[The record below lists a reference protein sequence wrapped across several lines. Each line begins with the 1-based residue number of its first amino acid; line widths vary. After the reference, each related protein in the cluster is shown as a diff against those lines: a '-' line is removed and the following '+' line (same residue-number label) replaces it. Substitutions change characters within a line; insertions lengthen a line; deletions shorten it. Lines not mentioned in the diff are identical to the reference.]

1 MADQK
6 YYQGYFDYFSPG
18 GTPDRS
24 RSGLYDTW
32 GDIYKYQ
39 QNRPDYRGDPKY
51 ERAERWLA
59 ANDWQDYLGSWQF
72 AAKHHENH
80 PNDPHARLYNE
91 YIKRGY
97 KEDSGS
103 GGGGGG
109 SPSFNPNFKGNMPAG
124 YQNLLKQ
131 WDSLRGKTNLP
142 GAIGEG
148 YGRDLEQW
156 NQLHQSAHLPGVE
169 GFDRD
174 VGMWQD
180 MGGRW
185 DQAQS
190 QLEGEWRQALSQADV
205 DIEDVANFAARL
217 RGVEEPLYAKQIRG
231 ERLGLEN
238 RLLSQGML
246 GSTGGASRAEALYN
260 AQAQAAAVRDA
271 SRYQRAEGMQ
281 QQNYQNLLAALHGGQ
296 SATLAGL
303 QGSQSALAG
312 QSAARQAQL
321 GYHQQNFANQLAS
334 LTGIGTTRKA
344 QQDYYQQNLANQ
356 LARLAGAG
364 GLFTGI
370 HNIAT
375 DRSLGEMGGLLKL
388 IEALQPPRG

>member
-91 YIKRGY
+91 YLKTIGDY
-97 KEDSGS
+97 NS
-103 GGGGGG
+103 GGG

-131 WDSLRGKTNLP
+131 WDSLRGKTDLP

-190 QLEGEWRQALSQADV
+190 QADV
-205 DIEDVANFAARL
+205 DIEDVANYAARL

-281 QQNYQNLLAALHGGQ
+281 QQNYQNLLAAL
-296 SATLAGL
+296 

-312 QSAARQAQL
+312 ESAARQAQL

-334 LTGIGTTRKA
+334 LTGVGTARKA
-344 QQDYYQQNLANQ
+344 QQDYYQQNFANQ
-356 LARLAGAG
+356 LARLTGAG

-375 DRSLGEMGGLLKL
+375 DRGLGGTKGLIDLIRALGGD
-388 IEALQPPRG
+388 

>member
-1 MADQK
+1 MPNQDF
-6 YYQGYFDYFSPG
+6 YQGYYDYFSPTG
-18 GTPDRS
+18 AYGKTT
-24 RSGLYDTW
+24 GLYDLW

-39 QNRPDYRGDPKY
+39 QNPPATRGEDQYKRVEQWLEANEWENY
-51 ERAERWLA
+51 AEPW
-59 ANDWQDYLGSWQF
+59 NF
-72 AAKHHENH
+72 AAKHYNLH
-80 PNDPHARLYNE
+80 PTGSHASKYNA
-91 YIKRGY
+91 YLQ
-97 KEDSGS
+97 SLA
-103 GGGGGG
+103 GGGGDDDKTDF
-109 SPSFNPNFKGNMPAG
+109 SPNYPAGMPAG
-124 YQNLLKQ
+124 YKPYLKQ
-131 WDSLRGKTNLP
+131 WGKLRAKANLP
-142 GAIGEG
+142 GAAGF
-148 YGRDLEQW
+148 GRDLKQW
-156 NQLHQSAHLPGVE
+156 NQLRSTANLPGVE

-205 DIEDVANFAARL
+205 DIEDVANYAARL

-281 QQNYQNLLAALHGGQ
+281 QQNYQNLLAALQGGQ

-334 LTGIGTTRKA
+334 LTGVGTARKA
-344 QQDYYQQNLANQ
+344 QQDYYQQNFANQ

-375 DRSLGEMGGLLKL
+375 DRGLGGTKGLIDLIRALGGD
-388 IEALQPPRG
+388 